1 MQIEIQ
7 LDESCIEPKV
17 ILRAAQLTDEVKEL
31 AQRLTV
37 GTAWLAGFCGE
48 QAVLLAPSELLRVT
62 AQNGKVWAITLQGSY
77 TLRMRLYEA
86 EEKLHSPDFV
96 RISHAEI
103 INLKQVKNFDLSFSG
118 TICVTLSNGQKT
130 YVARRYVTRIK
141 QTLGI

>member
-7 LDESCIEPKV
+7 LDESCTEPKV

-37 GTAWLAGFCGE
+37 GTMWLAGFCGE
-48 QAVLLAPSELLRVT
+48 QAVLLNPSDLLRIT
-62 AQNGKVWAITLQGSY
+62 AQNGKVWAVTAQGNY
-77 TLRMRLYEA
+77 LLRIRLYEA
-86 EEKLHSPDFV
+86 EEKLRSPDFV

-103 INLKQVKNFDLSFSG
+103 INLKQVKSFDLSFAG
-118 TICVTLSNGQKT
+118 TICVTLSNGQQT